1 MFKAP
6 RIPTGTQ
13 PVLYEDRFRRIELTI
28 SFKRITC
35 LACRFEAI
43 YKLQVK
49 QLRRRQEI
57 RVEEGEEIRPDHI
70 QIWETIPRFAEI
82 PETVKCKRCKEV
94 LTPDIL
100 CIY

>member
-6 RIPTGTQ
+6 RIPRGTQ
-13 PVLYEDRFRRIELTI
+13 PVLSEDRYRRVELTTA
-28 SFKRITC
+28 FKRITC
-35 LACRFEAI
+35 SACGFEAI
-43 YKLQVK
+43 YKLQVQ